1 MPPQAPFA
9 IAKLRGGCR
18 KSVAVPKLFRVVF
31 LLVASCSAIQDT
43 WRVTS
48 EPKHTA
54 MFRVLLLAP
63 FDTPPCFVGFLTGL
77 SRHPAFSWCRQTA
90 PAGFGWSGRQ
100 MVSFAK
106 ARSKAIHANP

>member
-1 MPPQAPFA
+1 
-9 IAKLRGGCR
+9 
-18 KSVAVPKLFRVVF
+18 
-31 LLVASCSAIQDT
+31 
-43 WRVTS
+43 
-48 EPKHTA
+48 

-63 FDTPPCFVGFLTGL
+63 FDSPPCFVGFLTGL

-100 MVSFAK
+100 IVSFAK